1 MKTPFKNDYTI
12 LFMAVLAGLSSAVIS
27 YAIQFFIPYPFVR
40 IWTRVFALIF
50 IILLVYDCKRSSIG
64 KKELGLDFS
73 NAGRKYI
80 AGFLSGFLS
89 LVILLSI
96 FCFFRLRYPD
106 PEFHFSILPAKIGLA
121 LLTGI
126 AISTF
131 EEIIFRGYMYSK
143 IKMFRPERY
152 AFWITIIVFASI
164 HLVKPLLIDGE
175 ALFPGHL
182 PAICGIFVVSYILM
196 DARIKTGSL
205 LFSMGIHTAWVFV
218 MKADGIIIDVPT
230 HYNGAWFNVL
240 FGSTEY
246 FEGGLVSCAVLV
258 LLALFLSKRV
268 YPLLSKGSLP
278 G

>member
-1 MKTPFKNDYTI
+1 MKSPFKSDYTI
-12 LFMAVLAGLSSAVIS
+12 LLMGVLAGLTGAAIS
-27 YAIQFFIPYPFVR
+27 YVIQFFFPYPFAR
-40 IWTRVFALIF
+40 IWTRVSALIF
-50 IILLVYDCKRSSIG
+50 IILVIYDCKWSSIG

-80 AGFLSGFLS
+80 SGFLSGFLS
-89 LVILLSI
+89 LVVLLSVLY
-96 FCFFRLRYPD
+96 FFRLRYPD
-106 PEFHFSILPAKIGLA
+106 PEFHFSILLAKIWLA

-126 AISTF
+126 AISIF

-152 AFWITIIVFASI
+152 AFWITTIVFASL
-164 HLVKPLLIDGE
+164 HLVKPVLIEGD
-175 ALFPGHL
+175 ALFPAHL
-182 PAICGIFVVSYILM
+182 PAMCGIFVVSYILM

-205 LFSMGIHTAWVFV
+205 FFSMGIHAAWVFV
-218 MKADGIIIDVPT
+218 MKADGIIINVPT
-230 HYNGAWFNVL
+230 HYNGTWFDIL

-246 FEGGLVSCAVLV
+246 FEGGFVSCAALV

-268 YPLLSKGSLP
+268 YPLLSKGSLS

>member
-12 LFMAVLAGLSSAVIS
+12 LLMAVLAGLSSAAIS
-27 YAIQFFIPYPFVR
+27 YVAQFFIPYPFVR

-73 NAGRKYI
+73 NAGKKYI
-80 AGFLSGFLS
+80 AGFLSGFFS

-96 FCFFRLRYPD
+96 FCLFRLRYPD

-164 HLVKPLLIDGE
+164 HLVKPL
-175 ALFPGHL
+175 
-182 PAICGIFVVSYILM
+182 
-196 DARIKTGSL
+196 
-205 LFSMGIHTAWVFV
+205 
-218 MKADGIIIDVPT
+218 
-230 HYNGAWFNVL
+230 
-240 FGSTEY
+240 
-246 FEGGLVSCAVLV
+246 
-258 LLALFLSKRV
+258 
-268 YPLLSKGSLP
+268 
-278 G
+278 